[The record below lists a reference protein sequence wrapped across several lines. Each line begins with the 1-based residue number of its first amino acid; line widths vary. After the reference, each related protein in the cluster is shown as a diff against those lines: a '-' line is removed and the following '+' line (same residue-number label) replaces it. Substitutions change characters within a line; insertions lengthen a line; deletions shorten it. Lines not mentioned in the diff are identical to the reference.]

1 VALARLPAGV
11 SEPLCASAE
20 NLIAGAA
27 ELGSLVAHRGTRPAE
42 VVAERRVESSRITGE
57 LLSAIRE
64 SRRTGPDRGR
74 LADVARRLDGV
85 AEAIEKTAWA
95 WSRHPVPAVAGVPS
109 AIRDATRAA
118 ARAVMALEDD
128 DDRTVWEWRCREREA
143 EAAHLARAARRA
155 LFVEQHDAMLALAGQ
170 DVLVQAEAWL
180 AAVTRLRTSVV
191 RFGLD

>member
-11 SEPLCASAE
+11 SELLCASAE
-20 NLIAGAA
+20 NVIAGAA
-27 ELGSLVAHRGTRPAE
+27 ELGSLVAHGGTRPVE
-42 VVAERRVESSRITGE
+42 MVAERRVESSRITGA

-74 LADVARRLDGV
+74 LADVARQLDGV
-85 AEAIEKTAWA
+85 AEAIEKTAWS
-95 WSRHPVPAVAGVPS
+95 WSRHPIPAVAGVPP

-128 DDRTVWEWRCREREA
+128 DGRTVWERHCREREA
-143 EAAHLARAARRA
+143 EAAYLARAARHS

-170 DVLVQAEAWL
+170 DVLIHADAWL
-180 AAVTRLRTSVV
+180 AAVTRLRVAVV